1 MKKIYFL
8 FCIFLL
14 TILFNPGR
22 SEAQLLSGY
31 NQQFYTSVFDAA
43 EGIAMPFLLQQG
55 FMTMSGVQIYNDTML
70 LYNGQVYPI
79 MSNYRNPEPTNGYY
93 LTLSQYPE
101 YQIQI
106 FTNVWHINI
115 PNVFYNSSNYT
126 FSSLVDCVGYG
137 TRLLSAT
144 GDTTEAGNAYLRLI
158 SMIKSANRT
167 RMAERGFVASAY
179 EFGAA
184 FPTLPDSSASGWM
197 YVAGNILADSINAY
211 NHRVDPALLQYN
223 GQVKGGYNLA
233 MPGDILSFAYSPDS
247 ELGFD
252 KLSGGGSNGHF
263 MVLAQ
268 SPYLI
273 NFDTIQHFYP
283 HVQDTAIQSF
293 LNTYN
298 VYATSVYDCSGIRAH
313 FHDSRVYMSGIG
325 HGTLW
330 ILTQP
335 STGTPEGF
343 IFEPPFDTVTS
354 IRPYLL
360 DPEHTWAI
368 SVGRYTGT
376 TGIGGTGTNQIPAS
390 HSLEQNYPN
399 PFNPATYLKFHIK
412 EKGFVRIMVYD
423 AAGREVETLVNET
436 LNAGTYETNWD
447 AASLP
452 SGVYFCQLKVRDY
465 IQTRKMVLSK

>member
-1 MKKIYFL
+1 MKKVFS
-8 FCIFLL
+8 LL
-14 TILFNPGR
+14 LMLSTIALMSGK
-22 SEAQLLSGY
+22 SETQLLSGY
-31 NQQFYTSVFDAA
+31 NQQLYTSVFNAA

-55 FMTMSGVQIYNDTML
+55 FMTMQGVQIYNDTML

-79 MSNYRNPEPTNGYY
+79 MSNYRNPDSVPNGYY
-93 LTLSQYPE
+93 LASSQYGT
-101 YQIQI
+101 YGIQI

-137 TRLLSAT
+137 TRLLAAV
-144 GDTTEAGNAYLRLI
+144 GDTSETGNAYLKLI
-158 SMIKSANRT
+158 YTVKTANRT

-184 FPTLPDSSASGWM
+184 FPTLPDSSANGWS
-197 YVAGNILADSINAY
+197 YVTGNVLADSINAY
-211 NHRVDPALLQYN
+211 NHRVDPSLLTYN
-223 GQVKGGYNLA
+223 GVSKGGYNLV

-247 ELGFD
+247 EQGFD
-252 KLSGGGSNGHF
+252 PESNGHF
-263 MVLAQ
+263 MVLSG
-268 SPYLI
+268 SPYLL
-273 NFDTIQHFYP
+273 NSDTLNHYYP
-283 HVQDTAIQSF
+283 HVPDTAIQNF

-298 VYATSVYDCSGIRAH
+298 IYATPVYDCSGVRAH

-343 IFEPPFDTVTS
+343 IFEPPFDTATS
-354 IRPYLL
+354 IRPFLL
-360 DPEHTWAI
+360 DPQHTWAI

-376 TGIGGTGTNQIPAS
+376 TGIGGTGSNVIPAS

-399 PFNPATYLKFHIK
+399 PFNPATFLKFHIK
-412 EKGFVRIMVYD
+412 ERGFVRIMVYD
-423 AAGREVETLVNET
+423 ASGREIETLVNET

-452 SGVYFCQLKVRDY
+452 SGVYFCQLRVGDY
-465 IQTRKMVLSK
+465 IQTRKMILSK